1 MKTTW
6 ETGIPTKTSILA
18 DFPTPKTVDELA
30 GQKGTPLTTHAR
42 TERQSKHCVVR
53 LSGRG
58 GGGAADG
65 GEDARPGGGE
75 GGGSRGRLGG
85 WTAQAS
91 GGRGA
96 AVSGGSR
103 AAPALPEDF
112 GLNEVDLEERA
123 REGARM
129 RRPAGRAVEL
139 GGASRI
145 ASINTQL
152 NGSWPWLAGRSAAAA
167 RRTGRRPR
175 WRRGRDLETGEEADG
190 AEQTASRHGER
201 GRRRV
206 KKRGKQT
213 LDRARFWEV
222 RMLE

>member
-6 ETGIPTKTSILA
+6 ETGIPTKKSILA
-18 DFPTPKTVDELA
+18 DFPTPRTVDELA
-30 GQKGTPLTTHAR
+30 GQKGTPLTTHAQ
-42 TERQSKHCVVR
+42 TEHCVVR
-53 LSGRG
+53 RSGCG
-58 GGGAADG
+58 GGEAAEG
-65 GEDARPGGGE
+65 GEDARPGAGE

-103 AAPALPEDF
+103 AASALPEDF
-112 GLNEVDLEERA
+112 GLEEVDLEERA
-123 REGARM
+123 REGERM
-129 RRPAGRAVEL
+129 RRPAGRAPPGEL

-152 NGSWPWLAGRSAAAA
+152 NGSWPWLAGRSAAA
-167 RRTGRRPR
+167 RRTGRGSR
-175 WRRGRDLETGEEADG
+175 WRKGEGFGDGGGGRWGRADDV
-190 AEQTASRHGER
+190 AA
-201 GRRRV
+201 RRV

-213 LDRARFWEV
+213 LDRARFREA